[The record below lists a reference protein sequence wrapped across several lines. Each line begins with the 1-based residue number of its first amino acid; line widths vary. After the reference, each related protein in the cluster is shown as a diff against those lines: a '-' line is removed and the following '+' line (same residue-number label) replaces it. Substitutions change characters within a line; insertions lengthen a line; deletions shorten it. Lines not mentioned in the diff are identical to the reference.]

1 MIFGQGVNLSG
12 KDNNVLH
19 IPTLARKKKDFSNFV
34 LKNNADLS
42 WSLNVDEGLCVC
54 MCMEMCTCLCVCV
67 CVYVPLCVCMRVCV
81 CVNSLQCET
90 TPSVH

>member
-1 MIFGQGVNLSG
+1 MHVHG
-12 KDNNVLH
+12 NVYV
-19 IPTLARKKKDFSNFV
+19 P
-34 LKNNADLS
+34 
-42 WSLNVDEGLCVC
+42 
-54 MCMEMCTCLCVCV
+54 LCVCV